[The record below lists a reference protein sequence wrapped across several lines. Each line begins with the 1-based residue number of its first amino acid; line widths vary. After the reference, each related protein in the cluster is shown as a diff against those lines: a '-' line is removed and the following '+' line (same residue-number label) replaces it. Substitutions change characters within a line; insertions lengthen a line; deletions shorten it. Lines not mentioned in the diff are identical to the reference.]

1 MLKWLRKYNSYILVV
16 GGVLLMVA
24 FLLPE
29 TVRQLGQH
37 PIGAAPMRIDG
48 RKVSFDAHDFARREF
63 YAVKQLVGDGMTAR
77 LGAGENFEH
86 WILLTREAERY
97 GFVGGKHDGADF
109 LPLIARDA
117 VRAQYEQLMQ
127 FMNPAEFAQRI
138 ETESKQLADGLVNN
152 GIPQLMSSTRLSE
165 DEIYRALGKLH
176 AVARMRSSYFNSAA
190 GRFSGPRLVEG
201 AKSLMDAAKIDAV
214 FVPPEREF
222 ANIAQPTPDEVQAH
236 FAKYKTNKPGE
247 GEYGI
252 GYLLPDRVKISYL
265 TIDQRG
271 IEGAIVPDAVDVR
284 KRFLKQFPSG
294 TPPNGETAAIA
305 TQKIEQDVRT
315 EELAKVM
322 RAVDQTVKSEFERS
336 TRKLEADGDY
346 KKLPANWATIR
357 PDFNLMRDS
366 IVERVKAMTGT
377 TIPVPTVTVKDA
389 QWLTK
394 SDLAALSG
402 IGGATLA
409 RGTQSE
415 TLADVIFK
423 VRELAGRSDYA
434 LQAGVPSMEFASD
447 LTNARFY
454 FMVLDVRKESAPDSA
469 AEIEPMLMLDARRV
483 AAFERMKSQEG
494 AFRLLAETTAE
505 GLQAVSK
512 AGATSPADELP
523 IKTGLTIQGER
534 MTPPDANLDREEFR
548 KAVLAA
554 ATELDPVT
562 DVANQELSK
571 RIVVVPLAK
580 SLGIGIAKILT
591 VSPVTEERFRSLDG
605 GRVAGEL
612 VKRAAVFTI
621 EDPFSLKRMESRLK
635 VEYTDGRKE
644 EAGSKTADASS
655 SKS

>member
-644 EAGSKTADASS
+644 EAGSKTTDASS

>member
-571 RIVVVPLAK
+571 RIVVCL
-580 SLGIGIAKILT
+580 LYT
-591 VSPVTEERFRSLDG
+591 SPSPRD
-605 GRVAGEL
+605 
-612 VKRAAVFTI
+612 
-621 EDPFSLKRMESRLK
+621 
-635 VEYTDGRKE
+635 
-644 EAGSKTADASS
+644 
-655 SKS
+655 